1 MGLFGGVEGAKYS
14 EGGAYIDAGVFRLEI
29 QAFKAIKTRA
39 GKAAV
44 VAEFKAL
51 EVSGDSKYKPGS
63 LFSWMTMEND
73 NFLGNVK
80 NFAAV
85 ASACYQGVT
94 EVDDT
99 QITEAVLEALV
110 AETGPAPNPLKG
122 VCIRA
127 SAINVPT
134 KKGGTYTKVKWIP
147 DATDAT
153 TAAKAHADNR

>member
-1 MGLFGGVEGAKYS
+1 MGMFGGVQNAKYS

-29 QAFKAIKTRA
+29 QALKAIKTRTN
-39 GKAAV
+39 KAAF

-63 LFSWMTMEND
+63 FFSWMTMEGD

-85 ASACYQGVT
+85 AVACAQGVT
-94 EVDDT
+94 DVDDT
-99 QITEAVLEALV
+99 QITEEALEAMT
-110 AETGPAPNPLKG
+110 AESGPAPNPLKG
-122 VCIRA
+122 TIIRA

-134 KKGGTYTKVKWIP
+134 KKGGTFTKVRWIP
-147 DATDAT
+147 DATDSAGV
-153 TAAKAHADNR
+153 TAAHASNT